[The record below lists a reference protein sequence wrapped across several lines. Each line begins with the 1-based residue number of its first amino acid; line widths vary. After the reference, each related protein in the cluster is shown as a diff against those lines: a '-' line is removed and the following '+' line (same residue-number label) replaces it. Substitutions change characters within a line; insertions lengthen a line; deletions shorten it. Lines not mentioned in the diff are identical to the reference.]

1 MIFEAPQSELFRL
14 KFNLLSFKILK
25 IPEFNLQMI
34 YLKSPVPKIIKLQTL
49 RIIIAIQMIRMI
61 IFF

>member
-1 MIFEAPQSELFRL
+1 MIFEAPQSELFRF
-14 KFNLLSFKILK
+14 KFNLLSLKILK

-34 YLKSPVPKIIKLQTL
+34 YLNSPVPKVKKLQTL
-49 RIIIAIQMIRMI
+49 RIIILIQMIRMI